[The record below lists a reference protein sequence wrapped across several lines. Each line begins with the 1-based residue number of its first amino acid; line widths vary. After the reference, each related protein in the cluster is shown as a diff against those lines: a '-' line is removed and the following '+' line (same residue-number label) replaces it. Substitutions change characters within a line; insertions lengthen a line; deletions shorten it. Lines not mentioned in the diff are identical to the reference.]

1 METAT
6 ARMSAKGQLVIPK
19 AVRERLGLKPEDTV
33 LFLIDGDTVIMRPVP
48 RSFAEALR
56 GLHRDLWPDP
66 DTWLEEERST
76 WE

>member
-6 ARMSAKGQLVIPK
+6 ARVSAKYQLVIPK
-19 AVRERLGLKPEDTV
+19 AVREKLGLKPQDAV
-33 LFLIDGDTVIMRPVP
+33 LFLIDGETVIMRPVP
-48 RSFAEALR
+48 ESFVEALR
-56 GLHRDLWPDP
+56 GLHHDLWPDP